1 MISVLSEPCQH
12 QREAGS
18 HSCLPVRVGGWE
30 KSFTVSAAVR
40 RHESQ
45 GDQFPVDFKSSSAQG
60 CHHGSWYHCNIVS
73 EGQTNANA
81 ECSQIHVY
89 QSHSNCLSVCPLQ
102 AFLAGSTRGPYLL
115 ALQTSWRVT
124 WINIQQTWK

>member
-1 MISVLSEPCQH
+1 M
-12 QREAGS
+12 
-18 HSCLPVRVGGWE
+18 E
-30 KSFTVSAAVR
+30 KGQSFTVSAAVR

-102 AFLAGSTRGPYLL
+102 AFLAGSTRAKKPVSSHRVYREFTGTYSRVQV
-115 ALQTSWRVT
+115 LQYCNKHDILH
-124 WINIQQTWK
+124 INRKH